1 MLSQGFAQVSIITDG
16 GSQEAQCLRLD
27 MIPFWL
33 SGVNANR
40 VGEAVREKLLRYQT
54 EVASVLWAAFKHE
67 ILPAEE
73 LPQELPQR
81 SGAELAYEIATAVQH
96 LARQQM
102 ELEQRLNSRLDAAGR
117 WAKTIDERLT
127 ILELT
132 VGPDQTISE
141 QQATEIAL
149 AVKNVG
155 RALSE
160 RGTKPGYSQ
169 VYGELY
175 RRYGISSY
183 KSLPQ
188 KRYDSV
194 LAWLKS
200 WYEELS
206 EDSFAP

>member
-1 MLSQGFAQVSIITDG
+1 
-16 GSQEAQCLRLD
+16 
-27 MIPFWL
+27 
-33 SGVNANR
+33 
-40 VGEAVREKLLRYQT
+40 
-54 EVASVLWAAFKHE
+54 
-67 ILPAEE
+67 
-73 LPQELPQR
+73 
-81 SGAELAYEIATAVQH
+81 
-96 LARQQM
+96 M

-141 QQATEIAL
+141 QQATELAL

-160 RGTKPGYSQ
+160 RGTKLGYSQ
-169 VYGELY
+169 VYSELY
-175 RRYGISSY
+175 RRYEISSY